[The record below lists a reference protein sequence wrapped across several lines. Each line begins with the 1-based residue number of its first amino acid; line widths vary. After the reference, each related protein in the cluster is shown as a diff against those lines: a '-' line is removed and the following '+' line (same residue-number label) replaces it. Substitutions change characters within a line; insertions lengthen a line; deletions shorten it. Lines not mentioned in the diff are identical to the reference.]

1 MLLKIRK
8 PTDKAS
14 VSSYIQNL
22 PESKKYDVEIILKR
36 EKRSIPQNSLYWLW
50 MACLSHETGGDKE
63 QVHETLKDMFLP
75 KTPVVGLFGEV
86 FQKPVSTSKL
96 DIAQFTEYLNQIQVF
111 ASSELGIVLPLPED
125 LSWAAF
131 EETYK
136 NRL

>member
-8 PTDKAS
+8 PTDRAS

-22 PESKKYDVEIILKR
+22 PESKNYDVEITLKR
-36 EKRSIPQNSLYWLW
+36 ERRSISQNGLYWLW
-50 MACLSHETGGDKE
+50 MACLSHETGGDKV
-63 QVHETLKDMFLP
+63 QVHETLKEMFLP
-75 KTPVVGLFGEV
+75 KTSVIGLFGEV
-86 FQKPVSTSKL
+86 FQKPVSTSVL
-96 DIAQFTEYLNQIQVF
+96 DTAQFTEYLNKIQVF
-111 ASSELGIVLPLPED
+111 ASSELGVVLPLPED